1 MGRQI
6 RQKPIRAVEQY
17 DAQILAA
24 DAPVVLKAGVQEV
37 DQLSRRFHAAE
48 SAADNDETRQPAPMF
63 GIGLQLCL
71 LQSRDD
77 AIAQKHRISEGLQR
91 QAVVAHAS
99 DDVEVRV
106 RAARQYQ
113 LVIGDR
119 AASLVEVVDDA
130 RGGGDLSYLD
140 HAYEAAVHQ

>member
-24 DAPVVLKAGVQEV
+24 DALVVLEAGVQEV
-37 DQLSRRFHAAE
+37 DQLSRRLHAAE

-77 AIAQKHRISEGLQR
+77 AIAQEHRIPEGLQR

-99 DDVEVRV
+99 DDVEV
-106 RAARQYQ
+106 
-113 LVIGDR
+113 
-119 AASLVEVVDDA
+119 
-130 RGGGDLSYLD
+130 
-140 HAYEAAVHQ
+140 